1 MAHSLGES
9 AERYVRSRGMNMG
22 LQIALCASCVGLVS
36 FVVLRALGTLF
47 TRYHLLFLLRF

>member
-22 LQIALCASCVGLVS
+22 LQIALCASWVGLVS

-47 TRYHLLFLLRF
+47 TRYHLLFLLCF